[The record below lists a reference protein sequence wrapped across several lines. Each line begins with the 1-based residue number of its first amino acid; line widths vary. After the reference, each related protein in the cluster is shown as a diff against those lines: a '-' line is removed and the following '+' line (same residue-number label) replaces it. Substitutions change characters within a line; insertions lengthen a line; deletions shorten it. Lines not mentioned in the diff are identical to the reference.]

1 MEKEVALR
9 LLVAVL
15 LAVPLGWDRE
25 RKNRPAGLRTH
36 MLVAMSSALLTAIA
50 EVATADPRFRSE
62 GYELDPLRVLQAT
75 ATGVSLLCAGTV
87 VVSKRGG
94 VQGLT
99 TAASIWTVSAMGCAT
114 GLGYYLLAG
123 VCVALALLILVAVGR
138 LEESIPKDGE
148 PPEGHALPRD
158 G

>member
-1 MEKEVALR
+1 MEKEVAVR
-9 LLVAVL
+9 LLIAVL

-36 MLVAMSSALLTAIA
+36 MLVAMSSALLTVIA
-50 EVATADPRFRSE
+50 EVATSDPRFRRE

-94 VQGLT
+94 VHGLT
-99 TAASIWTVSAMGCAT
+99 TAASIWTVSAIGCAT

-123 VCVALALLILVAVGR
+123 VCVVIGLLILVVVGR
-138 LEESIPKDGE
+138 LERGIPKASD
-148 PPEGHALPRD
+148 PPDAEALARD
-158 G
+158 T